1 MIKVC
6 LVNLGCS
13 KNRVDS
19 EAVLGLFQDKNRFEI
34 VVDENDADVIII
46 NTCAFI
52 HDAEDESFDTIRYL
66 ETLNKKLIVL
76 GCLVEKYHNELKKK
90 FPKVDL
96 FVGFK
101 EFSHLSKDISSLL
114 KIDDLNDYNIF
125 DRIKE
130 DNAFSIYLK
139 IAEGCNHKCGFCI
152 IPNLR
157 GTYYSLPLDEL
168 VSYAEK
174 AIKSGVKE
182 INVIAQDTAYYGK
195 DFNDKNINLSILLKK
210 LDDIPGVQFIRVYY
224 LYPNEIT
231 EDIIQTIKNSKHI
244 VHYFD
249 LPIQHASD
257 RIIKLMNRKDTYK
270 SLSNLYNHI
279 LKEIPDAIFRCT
291 LIVGYPT
298 ETEDDIAILE
308 KFLNDHPFHH
318 IGVFTYSNEK
328 LAYAYHLKPQI
339 NEDIKID
346 RKERIMRLAK
356 KISYNLNKKMIGKQ
370 FKGII
375 VGEENNTYLVRT
387 VFNASDDIDGDIYLK
402 TSKNHNLGDV
412 IEIEITDAFVYDL
425 YSKEI

>member
-76 GCLVEKYHNELKKK
+76 GCLVEKYHDELKKK

-101 EFSHLSKDISSLL
+101 EFSHLSKDISNLL

-139 IAEGCNHKCGFCI
+139 IAEGCNHKCGFYI

-182 INVIAQDTAYYGK
+182 I
-195 DFNDKNINLSILLKK
+195 
-210 LDDIPGVQFIRVYY
+210 
-224 LYPNEIT
+224 
-231 EDIIQTIKNSKHI
+231 
-244 VHYFD
+244 
-249 LPIQHASD
+249 
-257 RIIKLMNRKDTYK
+257 
-270 SLSNLYNHI
+270 
-279 LKEIPDAIFRCT
+279 
-291 LIVGYPT
+291 
-298 ETEDDIAILE
+298 
-308 KFLNDHPFHH
+308 
-318 IGVFTYSNEK
+318 
-328 LAYAYHLKPQI
+328 
-339 NEDIKID
+339 
-346 RKERIMRLAK
+346 
-356 KISYNLNKKMIGKQ
+356 
-370 FKGII
+370 
-375 VGEENNTYLVRT
+375 
-387 VFNASDDIDGDIYLK
+387 
-402 TSKNHNLGDV
+402 
-412 IEIEITDAFVYDL
+412 
-425 YSKEI
+425 